1 MLPASVVIQNQVA
14 TIRPVIPDDASAWLK
29 YLCQVGDETDYLA
42 FSSADV
48 SMTIQQ
54 AYNYLDYI
62 SQRKNDLFL
71 VTAMENRIIASLH
84 FQGARWPRSR
94 HRGQLGISV
103 LEEYWNHGIA
113 SSMINCL
120 LDWGRANGITKIDL
134 KVRTD
139 NHRAIQLYSRL
150 GFVVEGTISRECF
163 RQGVYYSAFHMGL
176 KL

>member
-1 MLPASVVIQNQVA
+1 MLPASITINQQVI
-14 TIRPVIPDDASAWLK
+14 TIRPVIPDDASAWLN

-48 SMTIQQ
+48 SMTNQQ

-62 SQRKNDLFL
+62 SQRKGDLFL
-71 VTAMENRIIASLH
+71 IADLDNSIIASLH
-84 FQGARWPRSR
+84 FQGGRWPRSR
-94 HRGQLGISV
+94 HRGQFGVSV
-103 LEEYWNHGIA
+103 LEKFWGHGLA
-113 SSMINCL
+113 RMMISIL
-120 LDWGRANGITKIDL
+120 LDWSRDNGIYKIDL

-139 NHRAIQLYSRL
+139 NHRAIQLYNHL